1 MVQPSRTG
9 EIAATRDGAVEMSR
23 WPAAPFATGS
33 IRPQAASGPCIL
45 TAAKRA
51 SRIFRYDWEQR
62 LRSHAVDWQ
71 EFISVQP
78 VRKWNGMKEI
88 FFWLSSEIG

>member
-1 MVQPSRTG
+1 LERELALS
-9 EIAATRDGAVEMSR
+9 ATSGQWPLYTDCREAV
-23 WPAAPFATGS
+23 
-33 IRPQAASGPCIL
+33 
-45 TAAKRA
+45 